1 MTQRPGVPAERSP
14 AGADRPNPEPFEGSL
29 VWWIEVPGTNQN
41 YLQGVLEGHEELGYY
56 QTLDQCVRRGADKRP
71 IALGRITSTPDMRG
85 RLKRLLE
92 IRLRAADRSLRRCP
106 SIENGAKALMMEQ
119 MLEEFYKLPGQ
130 PTDTAG

>member
-14 AGADRPNPEPFEGSL
+14 GGADRSNPELFEGSL
-29 VWWIEVPGTNQN
+29 VWWVEVPGTNQN

-85 RLKRLLE
+85 RLEALLRVLSGECGVTLPDRAPDFRPDEKPGARARGKRV
-92 IRLRAADRSLRRCP
+92 RK
-106 SIENGAKALMMEQ
+106 G
-119 MLEEFYKLPGQ
+119 
-130 PTDTAG
+130 